1 MGEKRRYDHGTLQ
14 NHAQKK
20 KKSSSSD
27 SEIARLNEKYP
38 ETAPY
43 AKVSSHYD
51 SSKDLNP
58 NEPLPP
64 LPPISD
70 PYYAQ
75 APFNHSST
83 AHLDRSSAV
92 NDLSYERLEFLGDAY
107 VEIIATRIIFSRYPH
122 LPAGRQ
128 AQLREL
134 VVKNVTLAQLAQGYD
149 FGKRVR
155 ISNQE
160 IESAGENAWTKI
172 LADVFEAYVAALVLS
187 SPADGFET
195 VEAWLTQ
202 LWAPLLVAQEKP
214 VVNPDAK
221 GALARKLVSRGVKLE
236 YEQERKME
244 MDKSTSTQ
252 KYFIG
257 VYLTGWGHVK
267 RHLGSGTGQNKVQAG
282 ANAAA
287 DAMEGNKD
295 LIEACSKIKAEF
307 DLQRKAERLNTVEEP
322 AEQASVKR

>member
-1 MGEKRRYDHGTLQ
+1 M
-14 NHAQKK
+14 
-20 KKSSSSD
+20 
-27 SEIARLNEKYP
+27 ARLNEKYP

-43 AKVSSHYD
+43 ARVPSHYD
-51 SSKDLNP
+51 SSKDLNL

-70 PYYAQ
+70 PHYAQ

-107 VEIIATRIIFSRYPH
+107 VEIMATRIIFSRYPH

-195 VEAWLTQ
+195 VEAWL
-202 LWAPLLVAQEKP
+202 
-214 VVNPDAK
+214 
-221 GALARKLVSRGVKLE
+221 
-236 YEQERKME
+236 KME

-252 KYFIG
+252 NYFLG

-267 RHLGSGTGQNKVQAG
+267 QHLGSGTGQNKVQAG

-287 DAMEGNKD
+287 DAMERNKD
-295 LIEACSKIKAEF
+295 LIEACSKMKAEF
-307 DLQRKAERLNTVEEP
+307 DLQRKAERPSTVDEP
-322 AEQASVKR
+322 TEQASVKR